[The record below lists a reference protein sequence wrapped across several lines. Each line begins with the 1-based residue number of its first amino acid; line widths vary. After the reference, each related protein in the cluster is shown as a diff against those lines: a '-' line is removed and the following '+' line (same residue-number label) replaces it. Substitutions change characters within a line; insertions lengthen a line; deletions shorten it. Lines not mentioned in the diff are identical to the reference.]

1 MGRYT
6 NLLLIVAAAAGTAAG
21 VYLLRRYYCCQKKK
35 TDRDDVSSKE
45 ISAVSTKELID
56 RLREE
61 CSTSKEKLLQIAA
74 DMKAEMV
81 SGLRSTQ
88 GSTLKMLPS
97 YVDQLPDGSEKG
109 VFYALDLGGTNFRVL
124 RVPLLGRDGGIGK
137 VDSEGASISPE
148 LMTGT
153 TEALFDYIASRLAAF
168 VAKEEEEEF
177 KPAEGKHRELGFTF
191 SFPCDHTAINAGRLI
206 KWTKGF
212 NIPETVNDAVGT
224 LAGARF
230 VESNVM
236 LGISRGAPNS
246 MHALTIPFRFS
257 FFWQVND
264 AVGTLAG
271 ARFVESDVMLG
282 VILGTGS
289 NACYEEIQDMSVRQ
303 TGPPPASGRM
313 VINMEW
319 GNFWSGHLP
328 VTEYDDLLD
337 SKSANCG
344 QQRYEKMIS
353 GMYVGEVVRLTLLD
367 IAQKSKLFGE
377 TVPAKLLQP
386 NSLPTPKVAIIHE
399 DTTSDLSKVGSVL
412 AEALELPDTSLPQR
426 QAVQEASYILEE
438 RGARP
443 VPAVNVS
450 TLPFAHV
457 RYPPHLQLPDTS
469 LPQRQAV
476 QEVSRIFGERG
487 ARLVAA
493 GIVGVLQKLGRDGK
507 AQPST
512 GEAAAID
519 GEAAGGEAGAP
530 GAEAGAGLGH
540 VPRTVVAVD
549 GGMYE
554 HYTPFREGIH
564 ETLKELLGE
573 EVAGFVSMKLSK
585 DGSGIGAALLAASH
599 SAYKE

>member
-6 NLLLIVAAAAGTAAG
+6 KLLLIVAAAAGTAAG
-21 VYLLRRYYCCQKKK
+21 VYLVRRYYCCQKKK
-35 TDRDDVSSKE
+35 TDRDDASSKE
-45 ISAVSTKELID
+45 ISAISTKELID

-97 YVDQLPDGSEKG
+97 YVDRLPDGSEKG

-168 VAKEEEEEF
+168 VAKEEEEF

-230 VESNVM
+230 
-236 LGISRGAPNS
+236 I
-246 MHALTIPFRFS
+246 
-257 FFWQVND
+257 
-264 AVGTLAG
+264 
-271 ARFVESDVMLG
+271 ESDVMLG

-289 NACYEEIQDMSVRQ
+289 NACYEEIQDMSV
-303 TGPPPASGRM
+303 
-313 VINMEW
+313 INMEW
-319 GNFWSGHLP
+319 GNFWSGQLP

-353 GMYVGEVVRLTLLD
+353 GMYVGEVVRLALLD

-377 TVPAKLLQP
+377 PVPAKLLQP
-386 NSLPTPKVAIIHE
+386 SSLPTPKVAIIHE

-519 GEAAGGEAGAP
+519 GEVAGGEAGAP

-599 SAYKE
+599 SAYKEYGAGLLGEEMAGFVNMKLSKDGSGIGAPLLAASHSAYKE

>member
-21 VYLLRRYYCCQKKK
+21 VYLVRRYYCSQKKK
-35 TDRDDVSSKE
+35 TGRDDASSKE
-45 ISAVSTKELID
+45 ISAISTKELID

-97 YVDQLPDGSEKG
+97 YVDRLPDGSEKG

-153 TEALFDYIASRLAAF
+153 TEALFDYIASRLATF
-168 VAKEEEEEF
+168 VAKEEEEF

-212 NIPETVNDAVGT
+212 NIPETEGRDVVQVLEEALERQKLDMKVSALVNDAVGT

-230 VESNVM
+230 
-236 LGISRGAPNS
+236 I
-246 MHALTIPFRFS
+246 
-257 FFWQVND
+257 
-264 AVGTLAG
+264 
-271 ARFVESDVMLG
+271 ESDVMLG

-319 GNFWSGHLP
+319 GNFWSGQLP

-353 GMYVGEVVRLTLLD
+353 GMYVGEVVRLALLD

-377 TVPAKLLQP
+377 TAPAKLLQP
-386 NSLPTPKVAIIHE
+386 NSLPTPKIAIIHE
-399 DTTSDLSKVGSVL
+399 DTSSDLSKVGSVL
-412 AEALELPDTSLPQR
+412 AEALE
-426 QAVQEASYILEE
+426 
-438 RGARP
+438 
-443 VPAVNVS
+443 
-450 TLPFAHV
+450 
-457 RYPPHLQLPDTS
+457 LPDTS

-507 AQPST
+507 SQATTHTST
-512 GEAAAID
+512 VDAPAVD
-519 GEAAGGEAGAP
+519 GEAVEEEAGA
-530 GAEAGAGLGH
+530 EEGAGLGH